1 MGKFKMNKV
10 NIQLRV
16 INTMLS
22 IFMFSRSVIDMISSV
37 LFGQLILFD
46 GLSCYELFSFL
57 LMLIVIVDS
66 D

>member
-37 LFGQLILFD
+37 LFGQLFLFD
-46 GLSCYELFSFL
+46 GCSRFC
-57 LMLIVIVDS
+57 
-66 D
+66 